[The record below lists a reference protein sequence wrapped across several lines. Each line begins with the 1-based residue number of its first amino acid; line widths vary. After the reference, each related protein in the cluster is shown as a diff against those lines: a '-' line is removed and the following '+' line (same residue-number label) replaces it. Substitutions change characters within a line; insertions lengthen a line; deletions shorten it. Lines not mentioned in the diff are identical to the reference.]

1 MGKPDPINCRR
12 SDLVGLRRI
21 LLTYK
26 LCSQKRYLCT
36 YCSNGPKLFLGFS
49 GYATYNW
56 LRLIPFSIEV
66 GPSKNVRHLTTC
78 LTIFNGAT
86 SVRWCVGVE

>member
-21 LLTYK
+21 LLTLIGFGPHLALYK

-36 YCSNGPKLFLGFS
+36 YCSNGPKLVFRIFEVCNLQLVTPNPLLHRS
-49 GYATYNW
+49 GPVKKRPTFDDMFDY
-56 LRLIPFSIEV
+56 F
-66 GPSKNVRHLTTC
+66 
-78 LTIFNGAT
+78 
-86 SVRWCVGVE
+86 